1 MKPSRSDI
9 KEQITIL
16 GRPWGLSP
24 MTSTLGTLLVAE
36 EIPAVIP
43 LTDDIAIVENVKRD
57 ITAISQDYP
66 FSSIL
71 KQRGSRMK
79 RTAALGAELT
89 MLSEMKREQARKN
102 KIDELYAE
110 MTEDFRRANRTRIVM
125 PR

>member
-1 MKPSRSDI
+1 
-9 KEQITIL
+9 
-16 GRPWGLSP
+16 